1 MYTLLV
7 TIHIIICIFLVCIVL
22 LQKGKGAEIGAVF
35 GSSEALFGAAG
46 PATFLN
52 KMTTVT
58 AVLFMLTSLGL
69 TYMSAKMSNKS
80 VMDSVQVQESATP
93 AVPSVPVETVPAP
106 AGNASNPA
114 TQGNPTGNPMD
125 VGKQASPVEN
135 PNKHLAVSIDKVD
148 NKDSGGDSRPDSK
161 AAPAAKQK

>member
-35 GSSEALFGAAG
+35 GSSEAIFGAAG

-52 KMTTVT
+52 KLTTVT
-58 AVLFMLTSLGL
+58 AVLFMLTSLSL

-80 VMDSVQVQESATP
+80 VMDSVQVQQSSLPATTSETGSM
-93 AVPSVPVETVPAP
+93 PSVDVNKPTASSQGNSMDAGKQPPPVEDP
-106 AGNASNPA
+106 G
-114 TQGNPTGNPMD
+114 
-125 VGKQASPVEN
+125 
-135 PNKHLAVSIDKVD
+135 KHLAVSIDKVED
-148 NKDSGGDSRPDSK
+148 KGSSGNATPGIDITPGATK
-161 AAPAAKQK
+161 K

>member
-52 KMTTVT
+52 KLTTVT
-58 AVLFMLTSLGL
+58 AILFMLTSLSL

-80 VMDSVQVQESATP
+80 VMDSVQVQDGSTTMPVAP
-93 AVPSVPVETVPAP
+93 AETSPAP
-106 AGNASNPA
+106 VANEMNASSNA
-114 TQGNPTGNPMD
+114 MG

-135 PNKHLAVSIDKVD
+135 PNKHLAVSIDKVEGQGKGD
-148 NKDSGGDSRPDSK
+148 DSMPG
-161 AAPAAKQK
+161 ANVTPAAKQK

>member
-52 KMTTVT
+52 KLTTVT
-58 AVLFMLTSLGL
+58 AILFMLTSLGL
-69 TYMSAKMSNKS
+69 TYMSAKMSSKS
-80 VMDSVQVQESATP
+80 VMESVAVQQK
-93 AVPSVPVETVPAP
+93 VPAGSP
-106 AGNASNPA
+106 AEAPSAPLTDVNKG
-114 TQGNPTGNPMD
+114 GNPVD
-125 VGKQASPVEN
+125 AGKQTGASSEN
-135 PNKHLAVSIDKVD
+135 AGQHLAVSVEKVED
-148 NKDSGGDSRPDSK
+148 QANTAGAKPDMNVTP
-161 AAPAAKQK
+161 APNQK

>member
-35 GSSEALFGAAG
+35 GSSETLFGAAG

-58 AVLFMLTSLGL
+58 AILFMLTSLSL
-69 TYMSAKMSNKS
+69 TYMSAKMSNRS
-80 VMDSVQVQESATP
+80 VMDSVQVQDGSTTTNNTGP
-93 AVPSVPVETVPAP
+93 AAP
-106 AGNASNPA
+106 AENVNKPASQGDSSGNS
-114 TQGNPTGNPMD
+114 MD

-135 PNKHLAVSIDKVD
+135 SNTHLAVSTGKAEDKG
-148 NKDSGGDSRPDSK
+148 SGADSK
-161 AAPAAKQK
+161 LGGNVTPAAKQK

>member
-35 GSSEALFGAAG
+35 GSSEALFGVAG

-52 KMTTVT
+52 KLTTVT

-80 VMDSVQVQESATP
+80 VMDSVQIQESSTTMPAGPAETPPVPMGNGEKP
-93 AVPSVPVETVPAP
+93 AVQSDAIDAGKQVVPAE
-106 AGNASNPA
+106 
-114 TQGNPTGNPMD
+114 D
-125 VGKQASPVEN
+125 
-135 PNKHLAVSIDKVD
+135 PNKHLAVSIDKPEGQGSD
-148 NKDSGGDSRPDSK
+148 AMSGVTG
-161 AAPAAKQK
+161 APAAKQK

>member
-52 KMTTVT
+52 KLTTVT

-80 VMDSVQVQESATP
+80 VMDSVQVQEGSTTMP
-93 AVPSVPVETVPAP
+93 AAP
-106 AGNASNPA
+106 AETPVVNEKKPAAQSDVAGNSMN
-114 TQGNPTGNPMD
+114 
-125 VGKQASPVEN
+125 VGTQASPVEN
-135 PNKHLAVSIDKVD
+135 PNKHLAVSIDKAEGQGSGT
-148 NKDSGGDSRPDSK
+148 DSMPGANVTPV
-161 AAPAAKQK
+161 AKQK

>member
-58 AVLFMLTSLGL
+58 AILFMLTSLSL
-69 TYMSAKMSNKS
+69 TYMSARMSNKS
-80 VMDSVQVQESATP
+80 VMDSVQVQESSTAMP
-93 AVPSVPVETVPAP
+93 AAPVETVPAP
-106 AGNASNPA
+106 AVNANKPASQSDSSSNS
-114 TQGNPTGNPMD
+114 MD
-125 VGKQASPVEN
+125 AGKQASPVEN
-135 PNKHLAVSIDKVD
+135 PNKHLAVSFDKVED
-148 NKDSGGDSRPDSK
+148 KGSGADSMPG
-161 AAPAAKQK
+161 ANVTPAAKQK